1 MGVSNI
7 NVPPIPSK
15 EGTYEYKGGNIVYRP
30 KGSDKRTIVAPY
42 IPPKREMVGD
52 KLEPIKQYNKRIT
65 ADVNRVIEEIETS
78 KDEVDAKARKHAINS
93 TYELGDTGL
102 TFASALEKAR
112 RLFNGIEGKI
122 TKNDITIPGIMVK
135 SARAKGR

>member
-1 MGVSNI
+1 MGFSNI
-7 NVPPIPSK
+7 NIPPIPSK
-15 EGTYEYKGGNIVYRP
+15 EGTYEYKGGNLVYKP
-30 KGSDKRTIVAPY
+30 KGSDKRTIVALY
-42 IPPKREMVGD
+42 IPPKRDPE
-52 KLEPIKQYNKRIT
+52 ETNKVYKARIT
-65 ADVNRVIEEIETS
+65 ADVNRVIAEIETS

-122 TKNDITIPGIMVK
+122 TKDDITIPGIMVK